1 MMQIFNR
8 RPTHILCS
16 LLLSVAAILVFDN
29 AAATDISDIKA
40 EVRFLYVQPGQTLH
54 NIVRRLYPGQEA
66 RWPQIRR
73 EIVHLNRAAFING
86 DEASMK
92 AGVRLTLP
100 GKAKSRQ
107 VLKPVGSVMR
117 VDGRVIAVGQDK
129 VTRQLVAGDK
139 VYVGDKLITGED
151 GFLRLSMVD
160 NAKLDLRC
168 FSIMVIEE
176 YQIKNADRR
185 SILKL
190 LQGSLRKV
198 SGEIGKMVEDIYELQ
213 TPIASV
219 GVRGTEYAL
228 RVFQSKGCGGTI
240 DTNDD
245 GLFLQ
250 VIKGLVDVQNA
261 AGTTTVAKGNQL
273 YIPLPDTLPEDKTIA
288 PGVFEPV
295 TPKPVVKIAVEEKKK
310 EKEEGTSWWWYLL
323 GVIAIAVAL

>member
-8 RPTHILCS
+8 RTTHILCS
-16 LLLSVAAILVFDN
+16 LLLSAAAIVVLDN
-29 AAATDISDIKA
+29 ATAADISEIKA

-66 RWPQIRR
+66 RWPQIRQ
-73 EIVHLNRAAFING
+73 EIVNLNRAAFING

-100 GKAKSRQ
+100 GKAKPKKA
-107 VLKPVGSVMR
+107 LKPVGSVMR
-117 VDGRVIAVGQDK
+117 VDGQVIAVGQSK
-129 VTRQLVAGDK
+129 ITRKLVAGDE

-151 GFLRLSMVD
+151 GFLRLSMID

-176 YQIKNADRR
+176 YQIKSADRR

-198 SGEIGKMVEDIYELQ
+198 TGEIGKMAEDIYELQ
-213 TPIASV
+213 TPVASV

-228 RVFQSKGCGGTI
+228 RVFQSRGCGGTI

-261 AGTTTVAKGNQL
+261 SGTTTVAKGNQL
-273 YIPLPDTLPEDKTIA
+273 YIPLPDAAPEKKDIA

-295 TPKPVVKIAVEEKKK
+295 VEPPVSKVVDKVEDEDA
-310 EKEEGTSWWWYLL
+310 GTNWWWYVL